1 SGQGYEPPLPGVGV
15 FLISIR
21 TMVVGSLISYCTAPP
36 LVCGPALGTRGFEF
50 GTSNVIELVPFPASS
65 SSRRSTVELDDPG
78 GIAEG
83 VVTHVPALRVPPLA
97 AMSAAPASLVKCV
110 TVVTLLDWSKA
121 PGTSPISAA
130 SPIPAVP
137 TATAATPRPTPIARS
152 VDWRGLPT
160 ILSRVTWVGRRA
172 GWTP

>member
-1 SGQGYEPPLPGVGV
+1 
-15 FLISIR
+15 
-21 TMVVGSLISYCTAPP
+21 
-36 LVCGPALGTRGFEF
+36 
-50 GTSNVIELVPFPASS
+50 
-65 SSRRSTVELDDPG
+65 LDDPG

-83 VVTHVPALRVPPLA
+83 VITHVPALRVPPLA

-137 TATAATPRPTPIARS
+137 TATAATPRPAPIARS
-152 VDWRGLPT
+152 FASASL
-160 ILSRVTWVGRRA
+160 VGA
-172 GWTP
+172 GRTAGAPPAPYALDAASIELIGAVIPAAKPSTKFLNQLHPGQ